1 MNSAYRMVI
10 DDPQKMYL
18 LTKDMQKIVLTAA
31 INTVN
36 IQAAMARKAAVFNA
50 KSQLIMRNTFSV
62 RQIQFTKCSPNI
74 HRLQQVQSVVG
85 ATEKAPWM
93 ERQEEGGERKTETGG
108 NLMIPG
114 TAARGG
120 SNARTISRTMYYKSI
135 RGKVVK
141 GAYQKM
147 AGTHFSGTKGSHIV
161 AAAFIAFKKDKF
173 FKISDKIYK
182 ITGFEKQGRNIVFK
196 KQLIYN
202 ISHPTTQTPENRWLE
217 PATTK
222 PAEIGQS
229 IFNKQI
235 EKASKA
241 K

>member
-18 LTKDMQKIVLTAA
+18 LTKDMQKIVLKAA

-50 KSQLIMRNTFSV
+50 KTEMTMRNTFSV

-93 ERQEEGGERKTETGG
+93 ERQEKGGERKTESGG
-108 NLMIPG
+108 NLIIPG

-120 SNARTISRTMYYKSI
+120 SNARPISRNMYYSKI
-135 RGKVVK
+135 RNRTV
-141 GAYQKM
+141 
-147 AGTHFSGTKGSHIV
+147 KGSHKRTGTNKSFFV
-161 AAAFIAFKKDKF
+161 ADAYIAFKKK
-173 FKISDKIYK
+173 KYIRLNDKIFK
-182 ITGFEKQGRNIVFK
+182 ITGFIKQGN
-196 KQLIYN
+196 LITLTKELIFN
-202 ISHPTTQTPENRWLE
+202 ISKKTTQTPENRWLE
-217 PATTK
+217 PISTKK

-235 EKASKA
+235 EKVSKA

>member
-1 MNSAYRMVI
+1 MKGAYRMVI

-50 KSQLIMRNTFSV
+50 KNEMTMRNTFSV

-74 HRLQQVQSVVG
+74 HRLQQVQSIVG

-93 ERQEEGGERKTETGG
+93 ERQEKGGERKTESG
-108 NLMIPG
+108 NNLIIPG

-120 SNARTISRTMYYKSI
+120 SNARPISRNMYYSRI
-135 RGKVVK
+135 RSRTVK
-141 GAYQKM
+141 GMHQRKGTNKSFFVADAY
-147 AGTHFSGTKGSHIV
+147 
-161 AAAFIAFKKDKF
+161 IAFKKKKF
-173 FKISDKIYK
+173 IRLNDKIYK
-182 ITGFEKQGRNIVFK
+182 ITGFIKQGNSIMLTK
-196 KQLIYN
+196 ELIFN
-202 ISHPTTQTPENRWLE
+202 ISKKTTQTPENRWLE

-235 EKASKA
+235 EKAAKA

>member
-1 MNSAYRMVI
+1 MVI

-18 LTKDMQKIVLTAA
+18 LTKDQRKIVLMAA

-50 KSQLIMRNTFSV
+50 KTEMTMRNTFSA

-93 ERQEEGGERKTETGG
+93 ERQEKGGERKTESGS
-108 NLMIPG
+108 NLLIPG

-120 SNARTISRTMYYKSI
+120 SNARPISRTMYYSKI
-135 RGKVVK
+135 RNRTVK
-141 GAYQKM
+141 GMHRRKGTNKSFFVADAY
-147 AGTHFSGTKGSHIV
+147 
-161 AAAFIAFKKDKF
+161 IAFKKK
-173 FKISDKIYK
+173 KYIRLNDKIYK
-182 ITGFEKQGRNIVFK
+182 ITGFIKHGNSIMLSKE
-196 KQLIYN
+196 LIFN
-202 ISHPTTQTPENRWLE
+202 ISKKTTQTPENRWLE
-217 PATTK
+217 PATKK
-222 PAEIGQS
+222 PAEIGQN

>member
-18 LTKDMQKIVLTAA
+18 LTKDMQKIVLKAA

-50 KSQLIMRNTFSV
+50 KTEMTMRNTFSV

-93 ERQEEGGERKTETGG
+93 KRQEEGGERKTESGG
-108 NLMIPG
+108 NLIIPG

-120 SNARTISRTMYYKSI
+120 NNARPISRNMYYSKAKNRIVTS
-135 RGKVVK
+135 GKYK
-141 GAYQKM
+141 RT
-147 AGTHFSGTKGSHIV
+147 GTWRSHFV
-161 AAAFIAFKKDKF
+161 AEAAVAFKKK
-173 FKISDKIYK
+173 KLIRYNDKIYR
-182 ITGFEKQGRNIVFK
+182 ITGFEKSGNKIVFTK
-196 KQLIYN
+196 ELIFN
-202 ISHPTTQTPENRWLE
+202 ISKKTTQTPENRWLE
-217 PATTK
+217 PISTKK

-235 EKASKA
+235 EKVSKA

>member
-1 MNSAYRMVI
+1 MKGAYRMVI

-50 KSQLIMRNTFSV
+50 KNEMTMRNTFSV

-74 HRLQQVQSVVG
+74 HRLQQVQSIVG

-93 ERQEEGGERKTETGG
+93 ERQEKGGERKTESG
-108 NLMIPG
+108 NNLIIPG

-120 SNARTISRTMYYKSI
+120 SNARPISRNMYYSRI
-135 RGKVVK
+135 RSRTVK
-141 GAYQKM
+141 GMHQRKGTNKSFFVADAY
-147 AGTHFSGTKGSHIV
+147 
-161 AAAFIAFKKDKF
+161 IAFKKKKF
-173 FKISDKIYK
+173 IRLNDKIYK
-182 ITGFEKQGRNIVFK
+182 ITGFIKQGISK
-196 KQLIYN
+196 K
-202 ISHPTTQTPENRWLE
+202 TTQTPENRWLE